1 MHMTTL
7 QWAVLVAAT
16 LLFVITVTL
25 VIKFREKL
33 KLALLKL
40 KTLDWYALYEK
51 AQKSGALDKV
61 VNFVNSRKK
70 NQ

>member
-1 MHMTTL
+1 MTIL

-16 LLFVITVTL
+16 LLFLIFISSL
-25 VIKFREKL
+25 IRFRGKL
-33 KLALLKL
+33 KPAVLKL
-40 KTLDWYALYEK
+40 KTLDWYALYER